1 MLLERYLADVASEY
15 IILARNGC
23 SRNVLAKARRNAR

>member
-1 MLLERYLADVASEY
+1 MLLERYVADVVSEY

-23 SRNVLAKARRNAR
+23 SRSVLAKVRRNVR